1 MAVFDKL
8 KQYLRRHTA
17 NGIVLAFAGGT
28 TGALLLAVLESLL
41 AEACFPVM
49 ALTIHSIFSNP
60 EELEGLRI
68 AAAEAGVRLKLLAS
82 DPIAIQGLKCE
93 PQSRLCRHR
102 EYIFPELLVYAAD
115 NSLNTI
121 IEGTTADSYDSA
133 CSCNYTLV
141 KSRVCSPLVE
151 LGITRSEVEE
161 LVKQLGLK
169 SPAVVELP

>member
-1 MAVFDKL
+1 MTAFNRL
-8 KQYLRRHTA
+8 KQYIRKYAA

-60 EELEGLRI
+60 EELENLKA

-82 DPIAIQGLKCE
+82 DPIALQNLKLE
-93 PQSRLCRHR
+93 PQSWCR

-115 NSLNTI
+115 NSLNTLV
-121 IEGTTADSYDSA
+121 EGTTADGYNSS
-133 CSCNYTLV
+133 CSCNYNQLKT
-141 KSRVCSPLVE
+141 RVCSPLAE
-151 LGITRSEVEE
+151 LGITKREVEE
-161 LVKQLGLK
+161 LVKHLGLK